1 MRSNRVEA
9 AAALFAAAVF
19 VACVIAALWFVV
31 DAAVGAV
38 D

>member
-19 VACVIAALWFVV
+19 VACVAAAAWLVV
-31 DAAVGAV
+31 GVIT
-38 D
+38 